1 MTLRSQI
8 IHCLTQVET
17 LIDFGDGEDIEE
29 GVFEQGINNQL
40 ILLFMY
46 RQLSI
51 PARTRTITLL
61 SWIQKH
67 LSDNRR
73 GEVFRSGIA
82 IFGRPNAG
90 KK

>member
-17 LIDFGDGEDIEE
+17 LIGEDIEE